1 MIQPEERETTI
12 VYDYAA
18 SIVKVFTTQKAV
30 YDNFLKRLGKDNA
43 SFYEK
48 NQTYEIV
55 VPINNTR
62 QPYLIAPILNK

>member
-12 VYDYAA
+12 VYDYVD
-18 SIVKVFTTQKAV
+18 STVKVFTTQKAV

-43 SFYEK
+43 LFYEK
-48 NQTYEIV
+48 DETYEITI
-55 VPINNTR
+55 PMDNTR